1 MVRLDSG
8 RCSVPNFTLPLSQL
22 ALPRNLACAEQ
33 VSHASG
39 DGQRACSKKVN
50 EISPNLWRC
59 GVGHTCQ
66 TAVWRYLCKIEIRDH
81 TGSAEVQLFDKQASV
96 LFGCDA
102 QHCAQAWNSDAK
114 ETIIREA
121 MSKSVALRVRSQKEV
136 WQEIERVKCI
146 VDDIATPTVHESSH
160 TIFKDVCRPVQ

>member
-1 MVRLDSG
+1 MVPLDSG
-8 RCSVPNFTLPLSQL
+8 SCWVTNFTLPLSQL
-22 ALPRNLACAEQ
+22 ALPRYLACPEQ
-33 VSHASG
+33 VSYTSG

-66 TAVWRYLCKIEIRDH
+66 RAVWRYLCKIEIRDH

-102 QHCAQAWNSDAK
+102 QHCAQAWDSDAK
-114 ETIIREA
+114 ETIIRKA
-121 MSKSVALRVRSQKEV
+121 MSKSVALRVRSQKEI

-146 VDDIATPTVHESSH
+146 VDDIATPTALDTSD
-160 TIFKDVCRPVQ
+160 TMFKGVCRSVQ

>member
-8 RCSVPNFTLPLSQL
+8 SCSVTNFTLPLSQL
-22 ALPRNLACAEQ
+22 ALPRYLACPEQ
-33 VSHASG
+33 VSYASG

-81 TGSAEVQLFDKQASV
+81 TGSAEVQLFDKQASA
-96 LFGCDA
+96 LLGCDA
-102 QHCAQAWNSDAK
+102 NQCAQAWDSDAA
-114 ETIIREA
+114 ERIIQKALR
-121 MSKSVALRVRSQKEV
+121 KSVALRVRSQKEI

-146 VDDIATPTVHESSH
+146 VDDIATPTVPETSH
-160 TIFKDVCRPVQ
+160 TMFKGVCRSVQ